1 MTSSLKWGII
11 LFFAFLL
18 FTIPVS
24 LGTFAELDR
33 QLTITLQSLLT
44 KSLDMP
50 LSLLSLLGSFE
61 VTSLILIFVVYK
73 LKLKKSLIVLFIFGL
88 GMGLELLGKTYI
100 YHPGPPNIYFRY
112 SLDVLFP
119 SAYVQTGH
127 SYPSGHSYR
136 TTFITL
142 LLIFLSAAS
151 TKLKHA
157 VKKHLSFSLV
167 LVLLLM
173 LISRVSLGEH
183 WTTDVVGGL
192 LLGASFASL
201 SVFLIRT
208 GFLRSNQVK

>member
-1 MTSSLKWGII
+1 MTSSLKWGIV

-18 FTIPVS
+18 FSIPVS
-24 LGTFAELDR
+24 LGTFASLDR
-33 QLTITLQSLLT
+33 QFTITLQSLLT

-61 VTSLILIFVVYK
+61 ITSLILIFIVYK

-88 GMGLELLGKTYI
+88 GMGLELLGKTFL

-136 TTFITL
+136 TAFIIL
-142 LLIFLSAAS
+142 LMIFLTFAS
-151 TKLKHA
+151 KKLK
-157 VKKHLSFSLV
+157 VSTQKSISIILGLILF
-167 LVLLLM
+167 LM

-192 LLGASFASL
+192 LLGASFASFSIHFTEKSFSKSL
-201 SVFLIRT
+201 
-208 GFLRSNQVK
+208 K